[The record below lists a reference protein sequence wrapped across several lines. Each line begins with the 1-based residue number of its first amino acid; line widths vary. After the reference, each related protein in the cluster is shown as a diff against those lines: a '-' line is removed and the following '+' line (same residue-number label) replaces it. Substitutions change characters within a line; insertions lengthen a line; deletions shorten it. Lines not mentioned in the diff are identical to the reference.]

1 MAVLSNTDLRHA
13 LAVGSIS
20 VEPPEWLAMQRESRA
35 PHLDPAGIGLHLG
48 TTWQRQRVLVAQE
61 LHPSGEV
68 IDTRRPSANEWE
80 PLQDMGP
87 LGSIVV
93 HPGELILAQT
103 AEVIRLDDRH
113 AAKVYAR
120 STTGRWGVEVCGC
133 AGWVDPGFVGTLTL
147 ELRVVGGNAVR
158 LYAGQ
163 RIAQLVVLRTI
174 SPADPAY
181 EGQYSGQVV
190 ATVPGRL

>member
-13 LAVGSIS
+13 LAIGSIS
-20 VEPPEWLAMQRESRA
+20 AELPEWLADQRGDDT

-48 TTWQRQRVLVAQE
+48 TTWQRQRPLAD
-61 LHPSGEV
+61 GEEV
-68 IDTRRPSANEWE
+68 DPRRQTGGEWE

-93 HPGELILAQT
+93 RPGELILAQT

-133 AGWVDPGFVGTLTL
+133 AGWVDPGFEGTLTL

-163 RIAQLVVLRTI
+163 RIAQLVVLKTI